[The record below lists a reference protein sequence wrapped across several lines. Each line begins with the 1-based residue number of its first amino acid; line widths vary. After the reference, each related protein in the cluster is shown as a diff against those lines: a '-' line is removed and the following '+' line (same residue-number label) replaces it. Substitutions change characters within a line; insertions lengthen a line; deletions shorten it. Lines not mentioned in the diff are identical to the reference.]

1 MGIFPTL
8 YEEDDVE
15 DDEDTN
21 LSDPNLDI
29 LGMGTGGLED
39 YLNGRMGQLA
49 NAKKPQSSFEVN
61 SQQPRAAVMASMSS
75 PSAPSLV
82 DQVMQEQK
90 LLDATTCESDFGS
103 GTHHDDEGDEAALV
117 AQVIK
122 EHSYAMI
129 PQLGAVASMS
139 KPPQSQTQQV
149 QEQKLF
155 DAIPKAESVVK
166 QEPDVAPPVKAGSL
180 PSGPDVKPVRNTP
193 NLIDTTMA
201 VSSNPELI
209 NLVNT
214 FEEETNDNNLLV
226 DWPSPIYIEDYKGL
240 AEGKW
245 LSNNVVDFYLQ
256 HLYYGLPADLQAE
269 VFVFQTT
276 FFSVLRDLGL
286 GAVSSYF
293 KDTNFF
299 DKEHIN

>member
-15 DDEDTN
+15 VDEDTN

-122 EHSYAMI
+122 EHSYAM
-129 PQLGAVASMS
+129 S

-166 QEPDVAPPVKAGSL
+166 QEPDVAPSVKAGSL

>member
-15 DDEDTN
+15 DVEDDEDTN
-21 LSDPNLDI
+21 LSDLNLDI
-29 LGMGTGGLED
+29 LGMGTGGLEN
-39 YLNGRMGQLA
+39 YLNGQME
-49 NAKKPQSSFEVN
+49 QSSFVVN
-61 SQQPRAAVMASMSS
+61 SQQPRAAVASSMSS
-75 PSAPSLV
+75 TSASSLV

-90 LLDATTCESDFGS
+90 LLDTITCDDSDHMRG
-103 GTHHDDEGDEAALV
+103 HEAALV

-122 EHSYAMI
+122 EHSYAKI
-129 PQLGAVASMS
+129 PQIGTVASMS

-166 QEPDVAPPVKAGSL
+166 QEPDVAPPVKAGPL
-180 PSGPDVKPVRNTP
+180 PSGSDVKPVRNTP

-214 FEEETNDNNLLV
+214 FEEETNDNDLLV
-226 DWPSPIYIEDYKGL
+226 DWPSPIYIEDYKVL

-256 HLYYGLPADLQAE
+256 HLYCGLPADLQAE